1 MKRILFFIS
10 RCDEKS
16 GLLRQIVNLA
26 NGLHN
31 AGNHVEILTLSGTRD
46 DLYFALN
53 DDIALNSVFGN
64 TKKLASNETNSKYS
78 ANSCTQATT
87 DSLENTTEK
96 KKRPITRRLLI
107 SAKRSIS
114 HISFVQHR
122 SFKKHYGQYFEVSK
136 PDVVVVWGTRR
147 LSRTWYAT
155 RGLNCKIFDAEF
167 NSYEKT
173 FAHNDKRNNKLLKR
187 IDGLIVQT
195 ASEKELFS
203 SYSNRIFVINNP
215 IADNLPMPYIGKRKK
230 QIVNFCRISPQ
241 KNLKLLIDAFE
252 MFHREYPSFVLHIYG
267 DVSVDKKTDIAYRDS
282 LIDIIKQKSLE
293 DSVFIFPGKKDIHQI
308 ILDSSMFVSSSDYEG
323 LSNSMLEAMAIG
335 IPCVCTDCMGGG
347 TREVMIDRK
356 NGLIVPMNN
365 PDAMY
370 RAMKEFVDNPRL
382 AQICSEN
389 ATEIRE
395 QLSLNRIIKQWIEV
409 IA

>member
-122 SFKKHYGQYFEVSK
+122 SFKKHYG
-136 PDVVVVWGTRR
+136 
-147 LSRTWYAT
+147 
-155 RGLNCKIFDAEF
+155 
-167 NSYEKT
+167 
-173 FAHNDKRNNKLLKR
+173 
-187 IDGLIVQT
+187 
-195 ASEKELFS
+195 
-203 SYSNRIFVINNP
+203 
-215 IADNLPMPYIGKRKK
+215 
-230 QIVNFCRISPQ
+230 ISPS
-241 KNLKLLIDAFE
+241 AC
-252 MFHREYPSFVLHIYG
+252 R
-267 DVSVDKKTDIAYRDS
+267 
-282 LIDIIKQKSLE
+282 
-293 DSVFIFPGKKDIHQI
+293 
-308 ILDSSMFVSSSDYEG
+308 
-323 LSNSMLEAMAIG
+323 
-335 IPCVCTDCMGGG
+335 
-347 TREVMIDRK
+347 
-356 NGLIVPMNN
+356 
-365 PDAMY
+365 
-370 RAMKEFVDNPRL
+370 
-382 AQICSEN
+382 
-389 ATEIRE
+389 
-395 QLSLNRIIKQWIEV
+395 NRTGS
-409 IA
+409 